1 MALAHSAVNE
11 QQRVRSNPA
20 NAEPSAM
27 ESAARD
33 QSLHAIASIHRD
45 GIGLD
50 LKPVDLCFL
59 IALHT
64 RASRNNLTCF
74 EEDVLLDVFEQVCD
88 AVGSVGENPRKRA
101 THAIQRLR
109 EQRLLSR
116 VDGAGIVRA
125 GDYSMT
131 RLASGIVE
139 FLMADQVLTRESLSL
154 LTKALLVSL
163 AQVKAEAKKAQ
174 TAAEWRQNV
183 VGPLRVT
190 VGDLVAGIERRQ
202 RGLDAQQE
210 QVRKQIGEL
219 LEADWFS
226 AVDRCQLLL
235 DDTTTTLS
243 ELNSVL
249 LHDTH
254 QILAVLSDIEQ
265 SAAQARMPEAEE
277 AAQRV
282 CEQADRVAAWGRT
295 RQLAWSNYYQ
305 YVHRYLRDVVRLDPS
320 RALSE
325 RLRNQLAG
333 WTKQPFHWIVA
344 QASKIRVLREDAV
357 REQRPPVV
365 RPPQDREV
373 PLEYVPSGTEAATL
387 EKLVRAALAGGKT
400 TLSDVLDAVLPAV
413 DAATRFAVVG
423 RVAAQVATETAARS
437 ERDRPWV
444 EVSGEV
450 EVEDWDLA
458 GGREHA

>member
-1 MALAHSAVNE
+1 MQHDL
-11 QQRVRSNPA
+11 RVPDC
-20 NAEPSAM
+20 EDTVTT
-27 ESAARD
+27 RD
-33 QSLHAIASIHRD
+33 GSLHVIASIHRD

-64 RASRNNLTCF
+64 RASQNNLTSF
-74 EEDVLLDVFEQVCD
+74 EEDVLLDVFEQVCE
-88 AVGSVGENPRKRA
+88 AVDSGGDNPRKRA
-101 THAIQRLR
+101 TPAIQRLR
-109 EQRLLSR
+109 DQRLLSR
-116 VDGAGIVRA
+116 VDGDGITRA

-139 FLMADQVLTRESLSL
+139 FFMADQILTRESLSL

-163 AQVKAEAKKAQ
+163 AQVKSEAKKAQ
-174 TAAEWRQNV
+174 TAEQWRQSIV
-183 VGPLRVT
+183 APLRVT
-190 VGDLVAGIERRQ
+190 VADLVGGIERRQ

-210 QVRKQIGEL
+210 QVRKQVSEL

-226 AVDRCQLLL
+226 AVDRCQQLL
-235 DDTTTTLS
+235 DDTTTTLA

-265 SAAQARMPEAEE
+265 AASQAGMIEAEE
-277 AAQRV
+277 ATQRV
-282 CEQADRVAAWGRT
+282 SEQVDRVSVWGRT
-295 RQLAWSNYYQ
+295 RQLAWSTYYQ

-333 WTKQPFHWIVA
+333 WTKQPFYWVIA
-344 QASKIRVLREDAV
+344 QASKIRILRENAI

-365 RPPQDREV
+365 RPPQDRESPLEHV
-373 PLEYVPSGTEAATL
+373 PLDSEAVAL
-387 EKLVRAALAGGKT
+387 EELVRAALARGKA
-400 TLSDVLDAVLPAV
+400 TLSDVLQVVLPQV
-413 DAATRFAVVG
+413 DAANRFAAVG
-423 RVAAQVATETAARS
+423 RIAAQVAIETAARS
-437 ERDRPWV
+437 DRDRPWV
-444 EVSGEV
+444 PVPGDV
-450 EVEDWDLA
+450 EVEEWALP

>member
-1 MALAHSAVNE
+1 
-11 QQRVRSNPA
+11 
-20 NAEPSAM
+20 M
-27 ESAARD
+27 ESTERD
-33 QSLHAIASIHRD
+33 NSLHVIASIHRD

-59 IALHT
+59 VALHT
-64 RASRNNLTCF
+64 RAGQSNLTCF

-88 AVGSVGENPRKRA
+88 AVDSDGENLRKRA

-116 VDGAGIVRA
+116 VDGDGFIRA

-139 FLMADQVLTRESLSL
+139 FFLADQVLTRESLSL

-163 AQVKAEAKKAQ
+163 AQVKVEAKKA
-174 TAAEWRQNV
+174 ANPADWRQNV

-190 VGDLVAGIERRQ
+190 VGDLIAGIERRQ

-219 LEADWFS
+219 LAVDWFA
-226 AVDRCQLLL
+226 AVDRCQHLL
-235 DDTTTTLS
+235 DNTTTTLA

-265 SAAQARMPEAEE
+265 AASLAGMTEAEE
-277 AAQRV
+277 AIQRV
-282 CEQADRVAAWGRT
+282 SEQVDRVAAWGRT
-295 RQLAWSNYYQ
+295 RQLAWSTYYQ
-305 YVHRYLRDVVRLDPS
+305 FVHRYLRDVVRLDPS

-333 WTKQPFHWIVA
+333 WTKRPFYWVLA
-344 QASKIRVLREDAV
+344 QASKIRILRENAI
-357 REQRPPVV
+357 REKRPPVV
-365 RPPQDREV
+365 RPAQDREM
-373 PLEYVPSGTEAATL
+373 PLEDVPSDTEAAAL
-387 EKLVRAALAGGKT
+387 DELVRTAIASGRT
-400 TLSDVLDAVLPAV
+400 TLSDVLDVVLPQIDAV
-413 DAATRFAVVG
+413 KRFAAIG
-423 RVAAQVATETAARS
+423 RIAAQVAIETAVRAD
-437 ERDRPWV
+437 RDRPWV
-444 EVSGEV
+444 RVPGSV
-450 EVEDWDLA
+450 EVEDWKLP
-458 GGREHA
+458 GGRAHA

>member
-1 MALAHSAVNE
+1 METPERDESL
-11 QQRVRSNPA
+11 RV
-20 NAEPSAM
+20 
-27 ESAARD
+27 
-33 QSLHAIASIHRD
+33 IASIHRD

-50 LKPVDLCFL
+50 VKPVDLCFL
-59 IALHT
+59 IALHA
-64 RASRNNLTCF
+64 RASQNNLTCF
-74 EEDVLLDVFEQVCD
+74 EEDVLLDVFEQVCE
-88 AVGSVGENPRKRA
+88 AVDSDGEPLRKRA

-131 RLASGIVE
+131 RLASSIVE
-139 FLMADQVLTRESLSL
+139 FFMADQALTRESLSL

-163 AQVKAEAKKAQ
+163 AQVRSEAKKAQ
-174 TAAEWRQNV
+174 TADDWRVSV

-202 RGLDAQQE
+202 RGLDVQQE
-210 QVRKQIGEL
+210 GVRQQIGQL
-219 LEADWFS
+219 LDADWFS
-226 AVDRCQLLL
+226 ALDRCQLLL

-249 LHDTH
+249 LHDAH

-265 SAAQARMPEAEE
+265 AAAQARMAEAEE

-282 CEQADRVAAWGRT
+282 AEQVDRVAAWGRT
-295 RQLAWSNYYQ
+295 RQSAWSDYYQ

-333 WTKQPFHWIVA
+333 WTTQPFYWVVA
-344 QASKIRVLREDAV
+344 QASKVRVLRESVV
-357 REQRPPVV
+357 RAHRPPVV
-365 RPPQDREV
+365 RPAQDRET
-373 PLEYVPSGTEAATL
+373 PLEHVPSDSEAVAL
-387 EKLVRAALAGGKT
+387 EELVRAALASGKSR
-400 TLSDVLDAVLPAV
+400 LSDVLDVVLPQI
-413 DAATRFAVVG
+413 DAAKRFAAVG
-423 RVAAQVATETAARS
+423 RIGAQVAVETAARS
-437 ERDRPWV
+437 DRDRPWV
-444 EVSGEV
+444 RVPEDIQ
-450 EVEDWDLA
+450 VEDWNLP
-458 GGREHA
+458 GGRPHA

>member
-1 MALAHSAVNE
+1 MEPVE
-11 QQRVRSNPA
+11 QN
-20 NAEPSAM
+20 
-27 ESAARD
+27 D
-33 QSLHAIASIHRD
+33 SLHVIASIHRD
-45 GIGLD
+45 SIGLD

-59 IALHT
+59 VALHT
-64 RASRNNLTCF
+64 RASQSNLTCF

-88 AVGSVGENPRKRA
+88 AVDSDGENLRKRA

-116 VDGAGIVRA
+116 VDGDGLIRA

-139 FLMADQVLTRESLSL
+139 FFMADQVLTRESLSL
-154 LTKALLVSL
+154 LTKALLISL
-163 AQVKAEAKKAQ
+163 SQVKTEAKKAQ
-174 TAAEWRQNV
+174 TTEDWRQNV

-226 AVDRCQLLL
+226 AVDRCQRLL
-235 DDTTTTLS
+235 DDTTSTLA

-254 QILAVLSDIEQ
+254 LILAVLSDIEQ
-265 SAAQARMPEAEE
+265 VAAQAGMAEAEE
-277 AAQRV
+277 ATQRV
-282 CEQADRVAAWGRT
+282 SEQVDRVAAWGRT
-295 RQLAWSNYYQ
+295 RQLAWSTYYQ

-325 RLRNQLAG
+325 RLRNQLAD
-333 WTKQPFHWIVA
+333 WTKQPYYWVVA
-344 QASKIRVLREDAV
+344 QASKTRVLRENTV

-365 RPPQDREV
+365 RAAQDREV
-373 PLEYVPSGTEAATL
+373 PLEYVPSDSEATTV
-387 EKLVRAALAGGKT
+387 EELVRAAMASGKT
-400 TLSDVLDAVLPAV
+400 ALSDVLDVVLPQV
-413 DAATRFAVVG
+413 DVAKRFAAIG
-423 RVAAQVATETAARS
+423 RIAAQVAVETTARS

-444 EVSGEV
+444 EVPGSV
-450 EVEDWDLA
+450 EIEDWVLP
-458 GGREHA
+458 GGQSHA

>member
-1 MALAHSAVNE
+1 M
-11 QQRVRSNPA
+11 
-20 NAEPSAM
+20 
-27 ESAARD
+27 
-33 QSLHAIASIHRD
+33 
-45 GIGLD
+45 
-50 LKPVDLCFL
+50 
-59 IALHT
+59 
-64 RASRNNLTCF
+64 
-74 EEDVLLDVFEQVCD
+74 CD
-88 AVGSVGENPRKRA
+88 AVDSDSENLRKRA
-101 THAIQRLR
+101 THTIQRLR

-116 VDGAGIVRA
+116 VDGDGLIRA

-139 FLMADQVLTRESLSL
+139 FFMADQVLTRESLSL

-163 AQVKAEAKKAQ
+163 AQVRSEAKKAQ
-174 TAAEWRQNV
+174 TPEEWRQNV

-226 AVDRCQLLL
+226 AVDRCQHLL
-235 DDTTTTLS
+235 DDTTTTLA

-265 SAAQARMPEAEE
+265 AAALARMSEAEE
-277 AAQRV
+277 ATQRV
-282 CEQADRVAAWGRT
+282 SEQVDRVAAWGRT
-295 RQLAWSNYYQ
+295 RQLAWSTYYQ

-333 WTKQPFHWIVA
+333 WTKQPFYLIIA
-344 QASKIRVLREDAV
+344 QASKIRVLRENAIRD
-357 REQRPPVV
+357 QQPPVV
-365 RPPQDREV
+365 RPPQDREM
-373 PLEYVPSGTEAATL
+373 PLEHVPSDTEAMAL
-387 EKLVRAALAGGKT
+387 EELVRAALASGRT
-400 TLSDVLDAVLPAV
+400 TLANVLDLVLPQIDVAK
-413 DAATRFAVVG
+413 RFAAVG
-423 RVAAQVATETAARS
+423 RIAAQVAVETAARS
-437 ERDRPWV
+437 DRDRPWV
-444 EVSGEV
+444 QVPGDI
-450 EVEDWDLA
+450 EVEDWMLP
-458 GGREHA
+458 GGHAHA

>member
-1 MALAHSAVNE
+1 M
-11 QQRVRSNPA
+11 
-20 NAEPSAM
+20 EPV
-27 ESAARD
+27 ERD
-33 QSLHAIASIHRD
+33 NSLHVIASIHRD
-45 GIGLD
+45 GVGLD

-59 IALHT
+59 VALHT
-64 RASRNNLTCF
+64 RAGQSNLTCF
-74 EEDVLLDVFEQVCD
+74 EEEVLLDVFEQVCD
-88 AVGSVGENPRKRA
+88 AVDSDGENLRKRA

-116 VDGAGIVRA
+116 VDGDGLLRA

-139 FLMADQVLTRESLSL
+139 FFMADQVLTRESLSL

-163 AQVKAEAKKAQ
+163 AQVKSQAKGAQ
-174 TAAEWRQNV
+174 TPEEWRLNV

-226 AVDRCQLLL
+226 AVDRCQHLL
-235 DDTTTTLS
+235 DDTTTTLA

-249 LHDTH
+249 LHDTY

-265 SAAQARMPEAEE
+265 AASQARMTEAEE
-277 AAQRV
+277 ATQRV
-282 CEQADRVAAWGRT
+282 SEQVDRVAAWGRT
-295 RQLAWSNYYQ
+295 RQLAWSTYYQ

-333 WTKQPFHWIVA
+333 WTKQPFYWVIA
-344 QASKIRVLREDAV
+344 QASKIRVLRENAI

-365 RPPQDREV
+365 RPAQDREV
-373 PLEYVPSGTEAATL
+373 PLEHVPSDAEATTL
-387 EKLVRAALAGGKT
+387 EELVRAALASGRT
-400 TLSDVLDAVLPAV
+400 TLADVLDVVLPQI
-413 DAATRFAVVG
+413 DAAKRFAAVG
-423 RVAAQVATETAARS
+423 RIAAQVAVEAAARS
-437 ERDRPWV
+437 DRDRPWV
-444 EVSGEV
+444 QVPGEV
-450 EVEDWDLA
+450 EVEDWMLP
-458 GGREHA
+458 GGRAHA